1 MRSDLSVAEAMDY
14 WLRHRELEV
23 RASTIKMYRQF
34 RLYIVGP
41 LLVGSRV
48 QRLNLS
54 RRGIV
59 PRDATFLEM
68 LGATKIHELKP
79 AIIRA
84 WHRTLV
90 AQVGS
95 HSANVA
101 KKLLRA
107 ILCLA
112 AEDLEVPLPVL
123 PARLGRGLV
132 RPKKQILTPEQVGAL
147 LRAAQSDLDRGVY
160 YAFPF
165 LTGVRPSEQL
175 ALLWIDV
182 DLNQRV
188 IRIRRSQQPDGT
200 VSELTK
206 TAAGLRAIPI
216 APTLHRMLAE
226 WHTNCPA
233 DFGKDR
239 RVFPCLGRGA
249 GGKTCGRPLSY
260 QNFIQTY
267 WRPALTALGLPMVTP
282 HSARHAFI
290 STLQANG
297 IEVGLVAELAG
308 HADPTIT
315 LGYYTQAVRKGTH
328 AVDRI
333 ELMYRGETD
342 APPIPSSGMAPQ

>member
-1 MRSDLSVAEAMDY
+1 MRSDISVAEAMDY

-23 RASTIKMYRQF
+23 RGSTLKMYRQF

-41 LLVGSRV
+41 LLVGTRV
-48 QRLNLS
+48 QRLNFS

-59 PRDATFLEM
+59 PSDATFLEM
-68 LGATKIHELKP
+68 LGAKKIHELKP

-90 AQVGS
+90 GQVGG

-101 KKLLRA
+101 KKLLRT
-107 ILCLA
+107 ILSLA

-123 PARLGRGLV
+123 PARMGRGLV
-132 RPKKQILTPEQVGAL
+132 RPKKQILTPNQVGAL
-147 LRAAQSDLDRGVY
+147 LRAAKNDADRGVY

-175 ALLWIDV
+175 ALLWADV
-182 DLNQRV
+182 DLNERV
-188 IRIRRSQQPDGT
+188 IHIRRSQEPDGT
-200 VSELTK
+200 ASELTK
-206 TAAGLRAIPI
+206 TTAGLRDIPI

-226 WHTNCPA
+226 WHTICPPA
-233 DFGKDR
+233 VCKDH

-260 QNFIQTY
+260 QNFIRTY
-267 WRPALTALGLPMVTP
+267 WRPALAALGLPMVTP

-315 LGYYTQAVRKGTH
+315 LGYYTQAVRKGTQ
-328 AVDRI
+328 AIDRI
-333 ELMYRGETD
+333 ERMYRGEAD
-342 APPIPSSGMAPQ
+342 APPIPSSAMAP

>member
-1 MRSDLSVAEAMDY
+1 MHSDMSVGEAMDY

-23 RASTIKMYRQF
+23 RGSTIKMYRQF
-34 RLYIVGP
+34 RFYIVGP
-41 LLVGSRV
+41 LLVGTRV

-59 PRDATFLEM
+59 PSDATFLEM
-68 LGATKIHELKP
+68 LGTKRISELTP
-79 AIIRA
+79 AIIRI
-84 WHRTLV
+84 WHRTLIV
-90 AQVGS
+90 QVGG

-112 AEDLEVPLPVL
+112 AEDFQQPLPVM
-123 PARLGRGLV
+123 PARIGRGLV
-132 RPKKQILTPEQVGAL
+132 RPKKRILTPEQVGTL
-147 LRAAQSDLDRGVY
+147 LRTAQSHPHRRVY

-175 ALLWIDV
+175 ALLWPDI
-182 DLNQRV
+182 DLNERV
-188 IRIRRSQQPDGT
+188 IHIQRSQEPAGT
-200 VSELTK
+200 TSELTK
-206 TAAGLRAIPI
+206 TAAGMRDIPI
-216 APTLHRMLAE
+216 APMLHRMLEE
-226 WHTNCPA
+226 WRANCPA
-233 DFGKDR
+233 GVDDC

-260 QNFIQTY
+260 QNFIRTY
-267 WRPALTALGLPMVTP
+267 WRPALAALGLPMVTP

-297 IEVGLVAELAG
+297 TEVGLVAELAG

-315 LGYYTQAVRKGTH
+315 LGYYTQAVRGGTQ
-328 AVDRI
+328 AIDRL
-333 ELMYRGETD
+333 ERMYRGEPD
-342 APPIPSSGMAPQ
+342 APPILSSGMAP

>member
-1 MRSDLSVAEAMDY
+1 MHSDVSVAEAMDY

-23 RASTIKMYRQF
+23 RGSTIKMYRQF

-48 QRLNLS
+48 QRLNFS

-59 PRDATFLEM
+59 PRDAAFLEM
-68 LGATKIHELKP
+68 LGARRIHELKP
-79 AIIRA
+79 AIIRD

-132 RPKKQILTPEQVGAL
+132 RPKKQILAPEQVGAL
-147 LRAAQSDLDRGVY
+147 LRAAQSDPHRGVY

-175 ALLWIDV
+175 ALLWTEV

-188 IRIRRSQQPDGT
+188 IHIRRTQEPDGT
-200 VSELTK
+200 IAELTK
-206 TAAGLRAIPI
+206 TVAGLRTIPI

-233 DFGKDR
+233 TFGKDR

-249 GGKTCGRPLSY
+249 GGKTCGRPLRRSDC
-260 QNFIQTY
+260 Q
-267 WRPALTALGLPMVTP
+267 WSPRTALVTLS
-282 HSARHAFI
+282 SA
-290 STLQANG
+290 
-297 IEVGLVAELAG
+297 
-308 HADPTIT
+308 
-315 LGYYTQAVRKGTH
+315 
-328 AVDRI
+328 
-333 ELMYRGETD
+333 
-342 APPIPSSGMAPQ
+342 PSKLTVSRSVSLRNWPAMQIRP

>member
-1 MRSDLSVAEAMDY
+1 MHSDMSVGEAMDY
-14 WLRHRELEV
+14 WLHHREHEV
-23 RASTIKMYRQF
+23 RSSTLKMYRQF

-41 LLVGSRV
+41 LLVGTRV

-54 RRGIV
+54 RHGIL
-59 PRDATFLEM
+59 PSDATFLEM
-68 LGATKIHELKP
+68 MGTRKIRELKP
-79 AIIRA
+79 AIIRE

-90 AQVGS
+90 AQVGG

-112 AEDLEVPLPVL
+112 AEDFEVPLPVM
-123 PARLGRGLV
+123 PARIGRGLV
-132 RPKKQILTPEQVGAL
+132 RPKKLILTPDQVGAL
-147 LRAAQSDLDRGVY
+147 LRAAQNDPHRGVY

-175 ALLWIDV
+175 AMLWTDV
-182 DLNQRV
+182 DLNERV
-188 IRIRRSQQPDGT
+188 IHIRRSQEPNGT
-200 VSELTK
+200 ISEFTK
-206 TAAGLRAIPI
+206 TAAGMRDIPI
-216 APTLHRMLAE
+216 APTLHHMLVE
-226 WHTNCPA
+226 WQTNCPPA
-233 DFGKDR
+233 VGEDR
-239 RVFPCLGRGA
+239 RVFPCLGRGV

-260 QNFIQTY
+260 QNFIRTY
-267 WRPALTALGLPMVTP
+267 WRPALAALGLPMVTP

-315 LGYYTQAVRKGTH
+315 LGYYTQAVRKGTQ
-328 AVDRI
+328 AIDRI
-333 ELMYRGETD
+333 ERMYRAEPD
-342 APPIPSSGMAPQ
+342 APPIPSSEMAP